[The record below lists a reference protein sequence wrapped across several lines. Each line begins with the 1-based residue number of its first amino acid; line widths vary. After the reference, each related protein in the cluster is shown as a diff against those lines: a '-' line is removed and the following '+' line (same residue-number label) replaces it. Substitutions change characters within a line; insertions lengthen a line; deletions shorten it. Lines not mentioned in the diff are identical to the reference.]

1 MTDHDRVRWDDIYR
15 QREQRAYPAPDPL
28 LLNYT
33 PPVSA
38 PRVARA
44 LDLAGG
50 VGQNGLWLAEQG
62 YTVDIVD
69 ISRLALK
76 RARDEMTARGLRSVN
91 LLQMDLDAVE
101 LNTEY
106 YDLVCVFRFLKREF
120 LPRLRAS
127 VTIGGRVIYQT
138 FNLRHLEQVP
148 AFNPDYLLNPGELE
162 AMFAGWRVVYHDE
175 SGPSSQIVAIK
186 ETSADQPAAS
196 EADLL
201 TDAW

>member
-15 QREQRAYPAPDPL
+15 QRHQRAYPPPDPL

-50 VGQNGLWLAEQG
+50 QGQNGLWLAEQG
-62 YTVDIVD
+62 YTVDILD
-69 ISRLALK
+69 ISRVALS
-76 RARDEMTARGLRSVN
+76 RARDAMTARGLRSVN
-91 LLQMDLDAVE
+91 LLQMDLDTVE

-106 YDLVCVFRFLKREF
+106 YDLVCVFRFLKRDF

-127 VTIGGRVIYQT
+127 VAIGGRVIYQT
-138 FNLRHLEQVP
+138 FNLRYLETVP
-148 AFNPDYLLNPGELE
+148 EFNPAYLLNPGELE
-162 AMFAGWRVVYHDE
+162 AMFAGWRVVYYDE
-175 SGPSSQIVAIK
+175 TGPSSQIVALK
-186 ETSADQPAAS
+186 ETSADQPATS
-196 EADLL
+196 EADHL

>member
-1 MTDHDRVRWDDIYR
+1 MTERDRVRWDDIYR
-15 QREQRAYPAPDPL
+15 QRGQRPCPAPDPL

-33 PPVSA
+33 PPVRGA
-38 PRVARA
+38 QVARA

-62 YTVDIVD
+62 YTVDILD
-69 ISRLALK
+69 ISRVALS

-101 LNTEY
+101 LNAAY

-120 LPRLRAS
+120 MPHLRAS
-127 VTIGGRVIYQT
+127 VRIGGRVIYET
-138 FNLRHLEQVP
+138 FNLHYLEIVP
-148 AFNPDYLLNPGELE
+148 EFNPAYLLNPGELE
-162 AMFAGWRVVYHDE
+162 AMFTGWRVVYHDE
-175 SGPSSQIVAIK
+175 SGPRSQIVAIK
-186 ETSADQPAAS
+186 ETSADVLATS
-196 EADLL
+196 EADSL